1 MTPWES
7 AREEIAL
14 LVEARAFAALA
25 EGARA
30 TLFAAA
36 VAIRAKEEPASF
48 TAALAR
54 EAGR

>member
-1 MTPWES
+1 VTPWES